1 MSESGTPPSDYENE
15 DYDVD
20 DIYDDETVANLSGIE
35 DWEDCDDD
43 ECQCSG

>member
-20 DIYDDETVANLSGIE
+20 DIYDDEE
-35 DWEDCDDD
+35 DWDDCDDD
-43 ECQCSG
+43 ECSCSG